1 VIRSNTGDIGS
12 DVVIEAVGSIPTYE
26 MSLQL
31 ALRGGRVSLF
41 GICPEGTMRTDAS
54 EAYRKELRINWVF
67 GSLRGTFRRSI
78 ELLANG
84 RVKAAP
90 MITHKFP
97 LEKIL
102 DGLNIMDKKQGN
114 AIKIIVQPQ

>member
-1 VIRSNTGDIGS
+1 
-12 DVVIEAVGSIPTYE
+12 
-26 MSLQL
+26 
-31 ALRGGRVSLF
+31 
-41 GICPEGTMRTDAS
+41 MRTDAS

-114 AIKIIVQPQ
+114 AIKILVQPQ